1 MRETI
6 EKTKLRLAEFE
17 ERQRQWREEQQR
29 KENEVSTIQQ
39 LSIHIG
45 VSTSL
50 R

>member
-1 MRETI
+1 MRETV

-29 KENEVSTIQQ
+29 KESEASSHRVF
-39 LSIHIG
+39 
-45 VSTSL
+45 